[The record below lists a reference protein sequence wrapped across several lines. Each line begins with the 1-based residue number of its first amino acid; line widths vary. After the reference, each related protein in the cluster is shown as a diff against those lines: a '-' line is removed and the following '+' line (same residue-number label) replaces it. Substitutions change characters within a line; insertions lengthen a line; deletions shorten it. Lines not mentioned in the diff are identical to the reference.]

1 MHPHTFTSVRGVVR
15 ASVTDGSG
23 LSAGVTLEA
32 AAVAGQLAADQK
44 LGRLDSSRQPRLGG
58 DPLLRRDK
66 RRDLDHGNPPSAEE
80 QLRDDDLHDHGG
92 GVDGGICDARNFGA
106 GQPVGVGQACRLRL
120 HARRQTH

>member
-1 MHPHTFTSVRGVVR
+1 VRGVLR

-23 LSAGVTLEA
+23 LSAGVALQA

-66 RRDLDHGNPPSAEE
+66 RRDLAMGT
-80 QLRDDDLHDHGG
+80 LL
-92 GVDGGICDARNFGA
+92 
-106 GQPVGVGQACRLRL
+106 QPRSSCATTIFTIMAVG
-120 HARRQTH
+120 